1 LTEPKNYLKLRRNL
15 FERLLSMKKT
25 IKKLLLELLKDSKR
39 SDRELAKVLDVSQ
52 ATVSRMRNKL
62 VKDGLIQQFTIIP
75 DLAKMGFEIVAISS
89 LKSKRNKN
97 DAEKAILV
105 RHVAKPNVI
114 FASRA
119 DGMGKNGIIISVHE
133 NYTDYFNFLE
143 EFRFEAED
151 IVENYDALL
160 ISLKGFIAKP
170 FSLKYLAELCEK

>member
-1 LTEPKNYLKLRRNL
+1 
-15 FERLLSMKKT
+15 MKET
-25 IKKLLLELLKDSKR
+25 MEKLLFELLKDSKR
-39 SDRELAKVLDVSQ
+39 SDRELAKALDVSQ

-62 VKDGLIQQFTIIP
+62 VKDGLIQQFTVIP
-75 DLAKMGFEIVAISS
+75 DLAKMGFEVLAIITLRSR
-89 LKSKRNKN
+89 RNKT

-105 RHVAKPNVI
+105 RHVAKPNVL

-119 DGMGKNGIIISVHE
+119 EGMGKNAVIVSIHK

-143 EFRFEAED
+143 DFRFEAEG

-170 FSLKYLAELCEK
+170 FSLKYLAELYEAR